1 MLISETK
8 NISVNIVN
16 GKEVNLYKGLY
27 CINGKDELFLK
38 VSEQLRALA
47 PMEGLEYRKTLE
59 IEINPKVLSKGA
71 SNEEK
76 KKIQKENEDDIKA
89 KYKKLKELNAGIY
102 KKYEILSHTMNENII
117 DSIIMQIVSNFKEER
132 NPKIK
137 RPFDIIFNKDLKYI
151 GISLVGK
158 KKMSGNLIFAA

>member
-1 MLISETK
+1 MLVSEIK

-27 CINGKDELFLK
+27 YINGKDELFLR
-38 VSEQLRALA
+38 VSDQLRALM
-47 PMEGLEYRKTLE
+47 PMEALEYRKTLE
-59 IEINPKVLSKGA
+59 MEINPKVPAKGA
-71 SNEEK
+71 SNDEK
-76 KKIQKENEDDIKA
+76 KRIQKENDDDIKA
-89 KYKKLKELNAGIY
+89 KYKKLKELNGSIY
-102 KKYEILSHTMNENII
+102 KKYEILSHTMNENIF
-117 DSIIMQIVSNFKEER
+117 DSIIMQIVSNFGEDR

-158 KKMSGNLIFAA
+158 KKLSGNIIFAA

>member
-1 MLISETK
+1 MLVSEIK

-27 CINGKDELFLK
+27 YINGKEELFLK
-38 VSEQLRALA
+38 VSDQLRALA
-47 PMEGLEYRKTLE
+47 PMGGLEYRKTLE
-59 IEINPKVLSKGA
+59 IEIDPKVPAKGA
-71 SNEEK
+71 NNEEK

-89 KYKKLKELNAGIY
+89 KYKKLKELNGSIY
-102 KKYEILSHTMNENII
+102 KKYEILPHTMNENII
-117 DSIIMQIVSNFKEER
+117 DSIIMQIVSNFDDNR

-137 RPFDIIFNKDLKYI
+137 RPFDIIFNRDLEYI

-158 KKMSGNLIFAA
+158 KKLSGSIIFAA